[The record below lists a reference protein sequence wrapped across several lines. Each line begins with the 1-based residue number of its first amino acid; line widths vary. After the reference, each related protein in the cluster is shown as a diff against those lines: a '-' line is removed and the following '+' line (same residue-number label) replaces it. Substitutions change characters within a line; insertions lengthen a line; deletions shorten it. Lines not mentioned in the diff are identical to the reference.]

1 MKRIAKWGTI
11 LGASD
16 IKYTPRASNKG
27 LVLAGLVAQ
36 KEYVD
41 ILEPFDAVK
50 QNISQTGSLDLL
62 LREDQRV
69 LATFFDDC
77 ATNGIEHMVM
87 IPIVPTLLAYL
98 KLMVECCRRFR

>member
-1 MKRIAKWGTI
+1 M
-11 LGASD
+11 GASD
-16 IKYTPRASNKG
+16 IKYTPHAFNKG

-50 QNISQTGSLDLL
+50 RNISQTGSLDLL
-62 LREDQRV
+62 LREDQHA

-77 ATNGIEHMVM
+77 ATNSIEHMVM
-87 IPIVPTLLAYL
+87 ISIFPTLLAYL
-98 KLMVECCRRFR
+98 KLTVECCRRFH